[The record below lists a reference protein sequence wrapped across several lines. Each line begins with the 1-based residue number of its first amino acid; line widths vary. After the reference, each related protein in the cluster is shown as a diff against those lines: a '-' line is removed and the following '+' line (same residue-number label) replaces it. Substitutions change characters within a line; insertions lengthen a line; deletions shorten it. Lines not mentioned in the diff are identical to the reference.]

1 MKRIGSLIFIGA
13 LMLPAGFVLAQHSF
27 TPEEVADGGRLYGT
41 NCAGCHGPKG
51 DAVSGI
57 TLMNGKFNRATSDDD
72 LAKLIRNGIPNTT
85 MLPRRE
91 LNDTQSA
98 TIVAYLRLM
107 AISSGTP
114 SAAIAVPN
122 LPAGD
127 SVRGKALF
135 EGAKGNCISCHRA
148 GPNGSRFGPDLSSIG
163 APPRGGGGAVG
174 RGGAAGGA
182 PPLPGAGPVAAT
194 GPNPQVLA
202 AKLLEPNASM
212 SNANRY
218 VRLVEKNGNVVSG
231 KLLNEDTFAIQIFDS
246 KEKLATF
253 QKSNL
258 KDYSFVS
265 PMPSYRDKL
274 SPQELSDV
282 ITYLISLKGN

>member
-27 TPEEVADGGRLYGT
+27 TPEEVADGGRLYGA

-107 AISSGTP
+107 TISSGTP
-114 SAAIAVPN
+114 SAAIAVPD

-127 SVRGKALF
+127 AVRGKVLF
-135 EGAKGNCISCHRA
+135 EGTKGNCISCHRA

-163 APPRGGGGAVG
+163 APPRGGG
-174 RGGAAGGA
+174 A
-182 PPLPGAGPVAAT
+182 PPLPGAGPAAAA

-246 KEKLATF
+246 KEKLVTF
-253 QKSNL
+253 QKLNL

-274 SPQELSDV
+274 TSQELSDV

>member
-1 MKRIGSLIFIGA
+1 MNRIALLPFIGA
-13 LMLPAGFVLAQHSF
+13 LLLPAGFVLAQHSF
-27 TPEEVADGGRLYGT
+27 TPEEVADGGRLYGA

-57 TLMNGKFNRATSDDD
+57 TLMSGKFNRATTDDE

-85 MLPRRE
+85 MQARRE
-91 LNDTQSA
+91 LSDTQSA

-107 AISSGTP
+107 AISSGTA
-114 SAAIAVPN
+114 SAAIAVPD
-122 LPAGD
+122 LPPGD
-127 SVRGKALF
+127 AARGKALF
-135 EGAKGNCISCHRA
+135 EGAKGNCVSCHRG

-163 APPRGGGGAVG
+163 AAPRGGGGGG
-174 RGGAAGGA
+174 RGGAAGGT
-182 PPLPGAGPVAAT
+182 PPLPGAGPSAAN

-218 VRLVEKNGNVVSG
+218 VRLVEKNGNVISG
-231 KLLNEDTFAIQIFDS
+231 KLLNEDTFAIQVFDS

-274 SPQELSDV
+274 TPQELSDV
-282 ITYLISLKGN
+282 VTYLISLKGN

>member
-1 MKRIGSLIFIGA
+1 MKQTALLTFIGA
-13 LMLPAGFVLAQHSF
+13 LVLPAGFVLAQHSF
-27 TPEEVADGGRLYGT
+27 TPEEVADGGRLYGA

-57 TLMNGKFNRATSDDD
+57 TLMSGKFSRATSDDD

-85 MLPRRE
+85 MQARRE
-91 LNDTQSA
+91 LSDTQSA

-114 SAAIAVPN
+114 SSAVAVPD
-122 LPAGD
+122 LPPGD
-127 SVRGKALF
+127 AARGKALF
-135 EGAKGNCISCHRA
+135 EGAKGNCVSCHRA
-148 GPNGSRFGPDLSSIG
+148 GSSGSRFGPDLSSIG
-163 APPRGGGGAVG
+163 AAPRGGGGGG
-174 RGGAAGGA
+174 RGGAAGGGA
-182 PPLPGAGPVAAT
+182 PPLPGAGPVAPT

-218 VRLVEKNGNVVSG
+218 VRLVEKNGSIVSG
-231 KLLNEDTFAIQIFDS
+231 KLLNEDTFAIQVFDS
-246 KEKLATF
+246 KEKLVTF
-253 QKSNL
+253 QKSSL

-274 SPQELSDV
+274 TPQELSDV
-282 ITYLISLKGN
+282 VTYLISLKGN

>member
-114 SAAIAVPN
+114 SSAQ
-122 LPAGD
+122 
-127 SVRGKALF
+127 R
-135 EGAKGNCISCHRA
+135 R
-148 GPNGSRFGPDLSSIG
+148 
-163 APPRGGGGAVG
+163 
-174 RGGAAGGA
+174 
-182 PPLPGAGPVAAT
+182 PGTP
-194 GPNPQVLA
+194 
-202 AKLLEPNASM
+202 
-212 SNANRY
+212 
-218 VRLVEKNGNVVSG
+218 
-231 KLLNEDTFAIQIFDS
+231 
-246 KEKLATF
+246 
-253 QKSNL
+253 
-258 KDYSFVS
+258 SF
-265 PMPSYRDKL
+265 P
-274 SPQELSDV
+274 
-282 ITYLISLKGN
+282 